1 MPRER
6 VYAFCRRKRYGNL
19 DTLNGRTRPQF
30 LDSSDAEIIL
40 SFNSELHGFAN
51 YYAIADG
58 VKGSLNLLELVTF
71 RSLMAT
77 LASRHRKPVGWAK
90 AHLKQGSDYG
100 VSYVV
105 RGKPRFLKLWR
116 LKHLKTDAWYRAA
129 VDQITV
135 GARLAQSPNDLI
147 ARLSASECEACG
159 DTDGPF
165 EMHHIATAE
174 GHAGRAV
181 HGSKAIGTTR
191 KTIVLCRRCHVAVH
205 AGRVK
210 RHGEPCALKGA
221 CTVRREA

>member
-1 MPRER
+1 
-6 VYAFCRRKRYGNL
+6 
-19 DTLNGRTRPQF
+19 
-30 LDSSDAEIIL
+30 
-40 SFNSELHGFAN
+40 
-51 YYAIADG
+51 
-58 VKGSLNLLELVTF
+58 
-71 RSLMAT
+71 MAT

-165 EMHHIATAE
+165 EMHHTRRLKDMQAEPFTARKRS
-174 GHAGRAV
+174 ARL
-181 HGSKAIGTTR
+181 R

-205 AGRVK
+205 AGRESSGTES
-210 RHGEPCALKGA
+210 R
-221 CTVRREA
+221 VR